1 MHCYLTWLF
10 SVIMDVFVSQAL
22 SVMSP
27 TSLDE
32 WNLDTEVLLLEGLLD
47 MKI

>member
-1 MHCYLTWLF
+1 
-10 SVIMDVFVSQAL
+10 MDLSVSQAL
-22 SVMSP
+22 SVTSP

-32 WNLDTEVLLLEGLLD
+32 WNLDTEVLPLEGLLD